1 VDADEQHAA
10 PQCPAAQEGTEHC
23 SAVVKNK
30 GGRFGGSFFTKKK
43 PDSGG
48 SDDSPATSGASAG
61 PEVVE
66 APNTLQDPREAT
78 HSAPKAQASQREL
91 EMQEL
96 PSERDRAGVRFS
108 AGHENYSRLRKL
120 HVELERVVQRQEHE
134 RASVQRWQAWLWEF
148 CTLGNA
154 LQAVCS
160 VTMIL
165 SLSQPL
171 TAPHSVSNLVTALI
185 LCGSLM
191 LLLWVQNASLQRESM
206 RLGSRASRFLSRLEW
221 YVNNPLEASTF
232 GDSVAGGANVWLQT
246 TRPISTVQVSADTGG
261 CVSLP
266 TQLLVSGDR
275 ITGPNSEKSSK

>member
-1 VDADEQHAA
+1 LPFLIWTAEMEQKAERLPSVPEDGGRRRAEDASPGAGAGVDADEQHAA
-10 PQCPAAQEGTEHC
+10 PQCPAVQEGTEHC

-61 PEVVE
+61 PEV
-66 APNTLQDPREAT
+66 
-78 HSAPKAQASQREL
+78 
-91 EMQEL
+91 
-96 PSERDRAGVRFS
+96 VRFS